1 MNYYDETLEKIEN
14 LLKEDKEKE
23 VLDLINDELK
33 QTYIP
38 KDFENKLYEYL
49 DKIKPQNIVK
59 SISDEEIEE
68 FLYSTNEKQLLA
80 VDALNKR
87 NLRDYIDICNKYLCS
102 DGFINAKV
110 LLVDS
115 LIRQE
120 INEDIKMNNKGI
132 EYEFIPKFLLTIEES
147 DGFISGNKY
156 LNEYYLKEPSK
167 LDLAKNLLYK
177 EMMLLLPINQDENEG
192 LIIAQNITKYID
204 DAFNK

>member
-14 LLKEDKEKE
+14 LLKEGKEKE

-120 INEDIKMNNKGI
+120 INEDIKMNNRGI

-177 EMMLLLPINQDENEG
+177 ELILLLPINQDESEG

>member
-1 MNYYDETLEKIEN
+1 MNYYDETLEKIEI

-38 KDFENKLYEYL
+38 SDFENKLYEYL
-49 DKIKPQNIVK
+49 DKIKPQNVVK
-59 SISDEEIEE
+59 SISDDEIEE

-102 DGFINAKV
+102 NGFLNAKV

-156 LNEYYLKEPSK
+156 LNDYYLKEPSK
-167 LDLAKNLLYK
+167 LELAKNLLYK
-177 EMMLLLPINQDENEG
+177 EMILLLPINQDENEG
-192 LIIAQNITKYID
+192 LIIAKKITKYID

>member
-23 VLDLINDELK
+23 VLDIINDELK

-177 EMMLLLPINQDENEG
+177 ELILLLPINQDESEG

>member
-1 MNYYDETLEKIEN
+1 MNYYDETLDKIEN
-14 LLKEDKEKE
+14 LLKEKKEE
-23 VLDLINDELK
+23 LVLELIKDELK

-38 KDFENKLYEYL
+38 KEFENKLYEYL
-49 DKIKPQNIVK
+49 DLINPLNTVK

-102 DGFINAKV
+102 NAYLNAKV

-120 INEDIKMNNKGI
+120 INEDIKMNNNGI
-132 EYEFIPKFLLTIEES
+132 EYEFIPKFLLPVEES
-147 DGFISGNKY
+147 DGFISGIKY
-156 LNEYYLKEPSK
+156 LNENYLKEPSK
-167 LDLAKNLLYK
+167 FELAKNLLYK
-177 EMMLLLPINQDENEG
+177 EMILLLPINQDENEG
-192 LIIAQNITKYID
+192 LIIAQNIIKYID
-204 DAFNK
+204 NAFNK

>member
-1 MNYYDETLEKIEN
+1 
-14 LLKEDKEKE
+14 
-23 VLDLINDELK
+23 
-33 QTYIP
+33 
-38 KDFENKLYEYL
+38 
-49 DKIKPQNIVK
+49 
-59 SISDEEIEE
+59 
-68 FLYSTNEKQLLA
+68 
-80 VDALNKR
+80 
-87 NLRDYIDICNKYLCS
+87 
-102 DGFINAKV
+102 
-110 LLVDS
+110 
-115 LIRQE
+115 
-120 INEDIKMNNKGI
+120 MNNKGI

>member
-1 MNYYDETLEKIEN
+1 MNYYDETLEKIEI

-38 KDFENKLYEYL
+38 SDFENKLYEYL
-49 DKIKPQNIVK
+49 DKIKPQNVVK

-102 DGFINAKV
+102 NGFLNAKV

-156 LNEYYLKEPSK
+156 LNDYYLKEPSK
-167 LDLAKNLLYK
+167 LELAKNLLYK
-177 EMMLLLPINQDENEG
+177 EMILLLPINQDENEG
-192 LIIAQNITKYID
+192 LIIAKKITKYID

>member
-156 LNEYYLKEPSK
+156 LNDYYLKEPSK
-167 LDLAKNLLYK
+167 LELAKNLLYK
-177 EMMLLLPINQDENEG
+177 EMILLLPINQDENEG
-192 LIIAQNITKYID
+192 LIIAKKITKYID

>member
-1 MNYYDETLEKIEN
+1 MNYYDETLDKNEN
-14 LLKEDKEKE
+14 LLKEKKEE
-23 VLDLINDELK
+23 LALDLIKDELK

-38 KDFENKLYEYL
+38 KEFENKLYEYL
-49 DKIKPQNIVK
+49 DLIKPQNIIK

-102 DGFINAKV
+102 NAYLNAKV

-120 INEDIKMNNKGI
+120 INEDIKMNNNGI
-132 EYEFIPKFLLTIEES
+132 EYEFIPKFLLPVEES
-147 DGFISGNKY
+147 DGFISGIKY
-156 LNEYYLKEPSK
+156 LNENYLKEPSK
-167 LDLAKNLLYK
+167 LELAKSLLYK
-177 EMMLLLPINQDENEG
+177 EMILLLPINQDENEG

-204 DAFNK
+204 TAFNN